1 MDVANKSIGTLQGI
15 PFKNLIGGPLSA
27 CIQAQNDAAMTS
39 INFINNVCL
48 NVDKET
54 GEKSAIYVSFSFIQ
68 NGRKVV
74 INVPL
79 IAIVPIPYIAINS
92 IDINFKATVNGVE
105 CESNE
110 DTYSEEYKRDT
121 NTKSQKRRG
130 LFLNKNK
137 KETKINTSF
146 STKRDSKSTQDSKFS
161 VEATI
166 DVAVHAGQ
174 ESMPAGMAKIL
185 EMLGA
190 AMDLCSPDGELSVND
205 TTFYAETD
213 PNNKEKTIKYLP
225 VKVIAQYKTP
235 EGLYDATN
243 IKCDTGDGVK
253 SAENKMDK
261 TKEFSI
267 TLPSDATA
275 GKQYVISC
283 GDIQKVTITVL
294 PKP

>member
-1 MDVANKSIGTLQGI
+1 MDVANKSIGTLQGL
-15 PFKNLIGGPLSA
+15 PFDNLIGGPLNA

-48 NVDKET
+48 NEDKET

-92 IDINFKATVNGVE
+92 VDISFKATVNGVE
-105 CESNE
+105 SESSSTE
-110 DTYSEEYKRDT
+110 TEYESKG
-121 NTKSQKRRG
+121 NKKSTRKSG
-130 LFLNKNK
+130 LFRRK
-137 KETKINTSF
+137 TTTINSTF

-185 EMLGA
+185 EILGA

-205 TTFYAETD
+205 TTFYAEKD
-213 PNNKEKTIKYLP
+213 PNSGQNATKYLP

-235 EGLYDATN
+235 NGLYDPTN
-243 IKCDTGDGVK
+243 IKC
-253 SAENKMDK
+253 ENAKEAMVNQMDK
-261 TKEFSI
+261 TMEFML
-267 TLPSDATA
+267 LPSD
-275 GKQYVISC
+275 KEYIISC
-283 GDIQKVTITVL
+283 GDVQKVSVKVL
-294 PKP
+294 KQE

>member
-1 MDVANKSIGTLQGI
+1 MDVANKSIGTLQGL
-15 PFKNLIGGPLSA
+15 PFDNLIGGPLNA

-39 INFINNVCL
+39 INFIDEVCL
-48 NVDKET
+48 NKDEET
-54 GEKSAIYVSFSFIQ
+54 GEKSAVYVSFSFIQ

-74 INVPL
+74 INVPM

-92 IDINFKATVNGVE
+92 IDISFKATVNGVE
-105 CESNE
+105 SESSSTE
-110 DTYSEEYKRDT
+110 TEYESKE
-121 NTKSQKRRG
+121 
-130 LFLNKNK
+130 NK
-137 KETKINTSF
+137 KSTRKTGWFRKKTTTINSTF

-205 TTFYAETD
+205 TTFYAEKD
-213 PNNKEKTIKYLP
+213 PNSGQNATKYLP

-235 EGLYDATN
+235 NGLYDPTN
-243 IKCDTGDGVK
+243 IKC
-253 SAENKMDK
+253 ENAKEAMVNQMDK
-261 TKEFSI
+261 TMEFML
-267 TLPSDATA
+267 LPSD
-275 GKQYVISC
+275 KEYIISC
-283 GDIQKVTITVL
+283 GDVQKVSVKVL
-294 PKP
+294 KQE

>member
-48 NVDKET
+48 NEDKET

-92 IDINFKATVNGVE
+92 VDINFKATVNGVE

-130 LFLNKNK
+130 FFLNKNK

-205 TTFYAETD
+205 TTFYAEKAPSST
-213 PNNKEKTIKYLP
+213 PNDIIYLP

-243 IKCDTGDGVK
+243 IKCDNGITGK
-253 SAENKMDK
+253 ENKMDK
-261 TKEFSI
+261 TREFEI
-267 TLPSDATA
+267 TLPEKTGAQ

-283 GDIQKVTITVL
+283 GDVQKVTITVL

>member
-1 MDVANKSIGTLQGI
+1 MDVANKSIGTLQGL
-15 PFKNLIGGPLSA
+15 PFDNLIGGPLNA

-48 NVDKET
+48 NEDKET

-74 INVPL
+74 INVPM
-79 IAIVPIPYIAINS
+79 IAIVPIPYITINS
-92 IDINFKATVNGVE
+92 IDISFKATVNGVE
-105 CESNE
+105 SESSSTE
-110 DTYSEEYKRDT
+110 TEYESKG
-121 NTKSQKRRG
+121 TKKSTRKTG
-130 LFLNKNK
+130 LFRK
-137 KETKINTSF
+137 KTTTINSTF

-205 TTFYAETD
+205 TTFYAEKD
-213 PNNKEKTIKYLP
+213 PNSGQNATKYLP

-235 EGLYDATN
+235 NGLYDPTN
-243 IKCDTGDGVK
+243 IKC
-253 SAENKMDK
+253 ENAKEAMVNQMDK
-261 TKEFSI
+261 TMEFML
-267 TLPSDATA
+267 LPSD
-275 GKQYVISC
+275 KEYIISC
-283 GDIQKVTITVL
+283 GDVQKVSVKVL
-294 PKP
+294 KQE

>member
-1 MDVANKSIGTLQGI
+1 MDVAKKSIGTLQGI

-48 NVDKET
+48 NEDKET

-130 LFLNKNK
+130 FILNKNK

-205 TTFYAETD
+205 TTFYAEKD
-213 PNNKEKTIKYLP
+213 PSSKPNDIIYLP

-243 IKCDTGDGVK
+243 IKCDNGITGK
-253 SAENKMDK
+253 ENKMDK
-261 TKEFSI
+261 TREFEI
-267 TLPSDATA
+267 TLPKESPTQ

-283 GDIQKVTITVL
+283 GDVQKVTITVL

>member
-1 MDVANKSIGTLQGI
+1 MDVANKSIGTLQGL
-15 PFKNLIGGPLSA
+15 PFDNLIGGPLNA

-48 NVDKET
+48 NEDKET

-92 IDINFKATVNGVE
+92 VDISFKATVNGVE
-105 CESNE
+105 SESSSTE
-110 DTYSEEYKRDT
+110 TEYESKG
-121 NTKSQKRRG
+121 TKKSTRKTG
-130 LFLNKNK
+130 LFRK
-137 KETKINTSF
+137 KTTTINSTF

-205 TTFYAETD
+205 TTFYAEKD
-213 PNNKEKTIKYLP
+213 PNSGQNATKYLP

-235 EGLYDATN
+235 NGLYDPTN
-243 IKCDTGDGVK
+243 IKC
-253 SAENKMDK
+253 ENAKEAMVNQMDK
-261 TKEFSI
+261 TMEFML
-267 TLPSDATA
+267 LPSD
-275 GKQYVISC
+275 KEYIISC
-283 GDIQKVTITVL
+283 GDVQKVSVKVL
-294 PKP
+294 KQE

>member
-1 MDVANKSIGTLQGI
+1 MDVANKSIGTLQGL
-15 PFKNLIGGPLSA
+15 PFDNLIGGPLNA

-48 NVDKET
+48 NEDKET
-54 GEKSAIYVSFSFIQ
+54 GEKSAVYVSFSFIQ

-74 INVPL
+74 INVPM

-92 IDINFKATVNGVE
+92 IDISFKATVNGVE
-105 CESNE
+105 SESSSTE
-110 DTYSEEYKRDT
+110 TEYESKE
-121 NTKSQKRRG
+121 NKKSTRKTG
-130 LFLNKNK
+130 LFRK
-137 KETKINTSF
+137 KTTTINSTF

-205 TTFYAETD
+205 TTFYAEKD
-213 PNNKEKTIKYLP
+213 PNSGQNATKYLP

-235 EGLYDATN
+235 NGLYDPTN
-243 IKCDTGDGVK
+243 IKC
-253 SAENKMDK
+253 ENAKEAMVNQMDK
-261 TKEFSI
+261 TMEFML
-267 TLPSDATA
+267 LPSD
-275 GKQYVISC
+275 KEYIISC
-283 GDIQKVTITVL
+283 GDVQKVSVKVL
-294 PKP
+294 KQE

>member
-48 NVDKET
+48 NEDKET

-74 INVPL
+74 INVPM

-92 IDINFKATVNGVE
+92 VDISFKATVNGVE
-105 CESNE
+105 SESSSTE
-110 DTYSEEYKRDT
+110 TEYESKG
-121 NTKSQKRRG
+121 NKKSTRKSG
-130 LFLNKNK
+130 LFRRK
-137 KETKINTSF
+137 TTTINSTF

-205 TTFYAETD
+205 TTFYAEKD
-213 PNNKEKTIKYLP
+213 PNSGQNATKYLP

-235 EGLYDATN
+235 NGLYDPTN
-243 IKCDTGDGVK
+243 IKC
-253 SAENKMDK
+253 ENAKEAMVNQMDK
-261 TKEFSI
+261 TMEFML
-267 TLPSDATA
+267 LPSD
-275 GKQYVISC
+275 KEYIISC
-283 GDIQKVTITVL
+283 GDVQKVSVKVL
-294 PKP
+294 KQE

>member
-1 MDVANKSIGTLQGI
+1 MDVANKSIGTLQGL
-15 PFKNLIGGPLSA
+15 PFDNLIGGPLSA

-48 NVDKET
+48 NEDKET
-54 GEKSAIYVSFSFIQ
+54 GEKSAVYVSFSFIQ

-92 IDINFKATVNGVE
+92 VDISFKATVNGVE
-105 CESNE
+105 SESSSTE
-110 DTYSEEYKRDT
+110 TEYESKG
-121 NTKSQKRRG
+121 TKKSTRKTG
-130 LFLNKNK
+130 LFRK
-137 KETKINTSF
+137 KTTTINSTF

-205 TTFYAETD
+205 TTFYAEKD
-213 PNNKEKTIKYLP
+213 PNSGQNATKYLP

-235 EGLYDATN
+235 NGLYDPTN
-243 IKCDTGDGVK
+243 IKC
-253 SAENKMDK
+253 ENAKEAMVNQMDK
-261 TKEFSI
+261 TMEFML
-267 TLPSDATA
+267 LPSD
-275 GKQYVISC
+275 KEYIISC
-283 GDIQKVTITVL
+283 GDVQKVSVKVL
-294 PKP
+294 KQE

>member
-1 MDVANKSIGTLQGI
+1 MDVANKSIGTLQGL
-15 PFKNLIGGPLSA
+15 PFDNLIGGPLNA

-48 NVDKET
+48 NEDKET
-54 GEKSAIYVSFSFIQ
+54 GEKSAVYVSFSFIQ

-74 INVPL
+74 INVPM

-92 IDINFKATVNGVE
+92 IDISFKATVNGVE
-105 CESNE
+105 SESSSTE
-110 DTYSEEYKRDT
+110 TEYESKG
-121 NTKSQKRRG
+121 TKKSTRKTG
-130 LFLNKNK
+130 LFRK
-137 KETKINTSF
+137 KTTTINSTF

-205 TTFYAETD
+205 TTFYAEKNAND
-213 PNNKEKTIKYLP
+213 KEYLP
-225 VKVIAQYKTP
+225 VKVIVQYKTP

-243 IKCDTGDGVK
+243 IKCDIGEGVK

-261 TKEFSI
+261 TREFEI
-267 TLPSDATA
+267 TLPKESPTQ

-283 GDIQKVTITVL
+283 GDVQKVTITVL

>member
-48 NVDKET
+48 NEDKET

-110 DTYSEEYKRDT
+110 NTYSEEYKRDT

-130 LFLNKNK
+130 FFLNKNK

-146 STKRDSKSTQDSKFS
+146 STKR
-161 VEATI
+161 
-166 DVAVHAGQ
+166 
-174 ESMPAGMAKIL
+174 
-185 EMLGA
+185 GA

-205 TTFYAETD
+205 TTFYAEKD
-213 PNNKEKTIKYLP
+213 PSSKPNDIIYLP

-243 IKCDTGDGVK
+243 IKCDNGITGK
-253 SAENKMDK
+253 ENKMDK
-261 TKEFSI
+261 TREFEI
-267 TLPSDATA
+267 TLPEKTGAQ

-283 GDIQKVTITVL
+283 GDVQKVTITVL

>member
-15 PFKNLIGGPLSA
+15 PFENLIGGPLSA

-48 NVDKET
+48 NEDKET

-110 DTYSEEYKRDT
+110 NTYSEEYKRDT

-130 LFLNKNK
+130 FFLNKNK

-205 TTFYAETD
+205 TTFYAEKD
-213 PNNKEKTIKYLP
+213 PSSKPNDIIYLP

-243 IKCDTGDGVK
+243 IKCDNGITGK
-253 SAENKMDK
+253 ENKMDK
-261 TKEFSI
+261 TREFDI
-267 TLPSDATA
+267 TLPEKTGAQ

-283 GDIQKVTITVL
+283 GDVQKVTITVL

>member
-1 MDVANKSIGTLQGI
+1 MDVANKSIGTLQGL
-15 PFKNLIGGPLSA
+15 PFDNLIGGPLNA

-48 NVDKET
+48 NEDKET

-92 IDINFKATVNGVE
+92 IDISFKATVNGVE
-105 CESNE
+105 SESSSTE
-110 DTYSEEYKRDT
+110 TEYESKG
-121 NTKSQKRRG
+121 TKKSTRKTG
-130 LFLNKNK
+130 LFRK
-137 KETKINTSF
+137 KTTTINSTF

-205 TTFYAETD
+205 TTFYAEKD
-213 PNNKEKTIKYLP
+213 PNSGQNATKYLP

-235 EGLYDATN
+235 NGLYDPTN
-243 IKCDTGDGVK
+243 IKC
-253 SAENKMDK
+253 ENAKEAMVNQMDK
-261 TKEFSI
+261 TMEFML
-267 TLPSDATA
+267 LPSD
-275 GKQYVISC
+275 KEYIISC
-283 GDIQKVTITVL
+283 GDVQKVSVKVL
-294 PKP
+294 KQE

>member
-48 NVDKET
+48 NEDKET

-92 IDINFKATVNGVE
+92 VDINFKATVNGVE

-110 DTYSEEYKRDT
+110 NTYSEEYKRDT

-130 LFLNKNK
+130 FILNKNK

-205 TTFYAETD
+205 TTFYAEKD
-213 PNNKEKTIKYLP
+213 PSSKPNDIIYLP

-243 IKCDTGDGVK
+243 IMCDNGVNGK
-253 SAENKMDK
+253 ENKMDK
-261 TKEFSI
+261 TREFEI
-267 TLPSDATA
+267 TLPEKTGAQ

-283 GDIQKVTITVL
+283 GDVQKVTITVL

>member
-48 NVDKET
+48 NEDKET

-130 LFLNKNK
+130 FFLNKNK

-174 ESMPAGMAKIL
+174 ESMPAGMAMIL

-205 TTFYAETD
+205 TTFYAEKD
-213 PNNKEKTIKYLP
+213 PNDKGKYQK

-235 EGLYDATN
+235 EGLYDPTF
-243 IKCDTGDGVK
+243 IKCDNGGGDGEV
-253 SAENKMDK
+253 NTMDK
-261 TKEFSI
+261 TREFMLS
-267 TLPSDATA
+267 PSDKEYT
-275 GKQYVISC
+275 ISC
-283 GDIQKVTITVL
+283 GDVQKVSIRVL
-294 PKP
+294 KQE

>member
-1 MDVANKSIGTLQGI
+1 MDVANKSIGTLQGL
-15 PFKNLIGGPLSA
+15 PFENLIGGPLNA
-27 CIQAQNDAAMTS
+27 CIKAQNDAAKTS

-54 GEKSAIYVSFSFIQ
+54 GEKSAVYVSFSFIQ

-74 INVPL
+74 INVPM

-92 IDINFKATVNGVE
+92 IDISFKATVNGVE
-105 CESNE
+105 SESSSTE
-110 DTYSEEYKRDT
+110 TEYESK
-121 NTKSQKRRG
+121 G
-130 LFLNKNK
+130 NK
-137 KETKINTSF
+137 KSTRKTGWFRKKTTTINSTF

-205 TTFYAETD
+205 TTFYAEKD
-213 PNNKEKTIKYLP
+213 PNSGQNATKYLP

-235 EGLYDATN
+235 NGLYDPTN
-243 IKCDTGDGVK
+243 IKC
-253 SAENKMDK
+253 ENAKEAMVNQMDK
-261 TKEFSI
+261 TMEFML
-267 TLPSDATA
+267 LPSD
-275 GKQYVISC
+275 KEYIISC
-283 GDIQKVTITVL
+283 GDVQKVSVKVL
-294 PKP
+294 KQE

>member
-48 NVDKET
+48 NEDKET

-92 IDINFKATVNGVE
+92 IDISFKATVNGVE
-105 CESNE
+105 SESNE
-110 DTYSEEYKRDT
+110 NTYSEEYKRDT

-130 LFLNKNK
+130 FFLNKNK

-205 TTFYAETD
+205 TTFYAEKSPSST
-213 PNNKEKTIKYLP
+213 PNDIIYLP

-243 IKCDTGDGVK
+243 IMCDNGVNGE
-253 SAENKMDK
+253 ENKMDK
-261 TKEFSI
+261 TREFEI
-267 TLPSDATA
+267 TLPKNTGTQ

-283 GDIQKVTITVL
+283 GDVQKVTITVL

>member
-1 MDVANKSIGTLQGI
+1 MDVANKSIGTLQGL
-15 PFKNLIGGPLSA
+15 PFDNLIGGPLNA

-48 NVDKET
+48 NEDKET
-54 GEKSAIYVSFSFIQ
+54 GEKSAVYVSFSFIQ

-92 IDINFKATVNGVE
+92 IDISFKATVNGVE
-105 CESNE
+105 SESSSTE
-110 DTYSEEYKRDT
+110 TEYESKE
-121 NTKSQKRRG
+121 
-130 LFLNKNK
+130 NK
-137 KETKINTSF
+137 KSTRKTGWFRKKTTTINSTF

-205 TTFYAETD
+205 TTFYAEKD
-213 PNNKEKTIKYLP
+213 PNSGQNATKYLP

-235 EGLYDATN
+235 NGLYDPTN
-243 IKCDTGDGVK
+243 IKC
-253 SAENKMDK
+253 ENAKEAMVNQMDK
-261 TKEFSI
+261 TMEFML
-267 TLPSDATA
+267 LPSD
-275 GKQYVISC
+275 KEYIISC
-283 GDIQKVTITVL
+283 GDVQKVSVKVL
-294 PKP
+294 KQE

>member
-1 MDVANKSIGTLQGI
+1 MDVANKSIGTLQGL
-15 PFKNLIGGPLSA
+15 PFDNLIGGPLSA

-48 NVDKET
+48 NGDKET

-92 IDINFKATVNGVE
+92 VDISFKATVNGVE
-105 CESNE
+105 SESSSTE
-110 DTYSEEYKRDT
+110 TEYESKG
-121 NTKSQKRRG
+121 NKKSTRKSG
-130 LFLNKNK
+130 LFRRK
-137 KETKINTSF
+137 TTTINSTF

-205 TTFYAETD
+205 TTFYAEKD
-213 PNNKEKTIKYLP
+213 PNSGQNATKYLP

-235 EGLYDATN
+235 NGLYDPTN
-243 IKCDTGDGVK
+243 IKC
-253 SAENKMDK
+253 ENAKEAMVNQMDK
-261 TKEFSI
+261 TMEFML
-267 TLPSDATA
+267 LPSD
-275 GKQYVISC
+275 KEYIISC
-283 GDIQKVTITVL
+283 GDVQKVSVKVL
-294 PKP
+294 KQE

>member
-48 NVDKET
+48 NEDKET

-130 LFLNKNK
+130 FILNKNK

-205 TTFYAETD
+205 TTFYAEKSPSST
-213 PNNKEKTIKYLP
+213 PNDTLYLP

-243 IKCDTGDGVK
+243 IKCDNGITGK
-253 SAENKMDK
+253 ENKMDK
-261 TKEFSI
+261 TREFEI
-267 TLPSDATA
+267 TLPEKTGAQ

-283 GDIQKVTITVL
+283 GDVQKVTITVL

>member
-1 MDVANKSIGTLQGI
+1 MDVANKSIGTLQGL
-15 PFKNLIGGPLSA
+15 PFDNLIGGPLNA

-48 NVDKET
+48 NEDKET

-92 IDINFKATVNGVE
+92 VDISFKATVNGVE
-105 CESNE
+105 SESSSTE
-110 DTYSEEYKRDT
+110 TEYESKG
-121 NTKSQKRRG
+121 TKKSTRKTG
-130 LFLNKNK
+130 LFRK
-137 KETKINTSF
+137 KTTTINSTF

-205 TTFYAETD
+205 TTFYAEKD
-213 PNNKEKTIKYLP
+213 PNSGQNATKYLP

-235 EGLYDATN
+235 NGLYDPTN
-243 IKCDTGDGVK
+243 IKCDNAKEAMV
-253 SAENKMDK
+253 NQMDK
-261 TKEFSI
+261 TMEFML
-267 TLPSDATA
+267 LPSD
-275 GKQYVISC
+275 KEYIISC
-283 GDIQKVTITVL
+283 GDVQKVSVKVL
-294 PKP
+294 KQE

>member
-48 NVDKET
+48 KEDKET

-130 LFLNKNK
+130 FFLNKNK

-205 TTFYAETD
+205 TTFYAEKSPSST
-213 PNNKEKTIKYLP
+213 PNDTLYLP

-243 IKCDTGDGVK
+243 IMCDNGITGK
-253 SAENKMDK
+253 ENKMDK
-261 TKEFSI
+261 TREFEI
-267 TLPSDATA
+267 TLPEKTGAQ

-283 GDIQKVTITVL
+283 GDVQKVTITVL

>member
-48 NVDKET
+48 NEDKET

-74 INVPL
+74 INVPM

-92 IDINFKATVNGVE
+92 VDINFKATVNGVE
-105 CESNE
+105 SESSSTE
-110 DTYSEEYKRDT
+110 TEYESKG
-121 NTKSQKRRG
+121 NKKSTRKSG
-130 LFLNKNK
+130 LFRRK
-137 KETKINTSF
+137 TTTINSTF

-205 TTFYAETD
+205 TTFYAEKD
-213 PNNKEKTIKYLP
+213 PNSGQNATKYLP

-235 EGLYDATN
+235 NGLYDPTN
-243 IKCDTGDGVK
+243 IKC
-253 SAENKMDK
+253 ENAKEAMVNQMDK
-261 TKEFSI
+261 TMEFML
-267 TLPSDATA
+267 LPSD
-275 GKQYVISC
+275 KEYIISC
-283 GDIQKVTITVL
+283 GDVQKVSVKVL
-294 PKP
+294 KQE

>member
-48 NVDKET
+48 NEDKET

-92 IDINFKATVNGVE
+92 VDINFKATVNGVE

-121 NTKSQKRRG
+121 STKSQKRRG
-130 LFLNKNK
+130 FFLNKNK

-205 TTFYAETD
+205 TTFYAEKAPSST
-213 PNNKEKTIKYLP
+213 PNDIIYLP

-243 IKCDTGDGVK
+243 IMCDNGITGE
-253 SAENKMDK
+253 ANKMDK
-261 TKEFSI
+261 TREFEI
-267 TLPSDATA
+267 TLPKNTGAQ

-283 GDIQKVTITVL
+283 GDVQKVTITVL

>member
-48 NVDKET
+48 NEDKET
-54 GEKSAIYVSFSFIQ
+54 GEKSAINVSFSFIQ

-110 DTYSEEYKRDT
+110 NTYSEEYKRDT

-130 LFLNKNK
+130 FFLNKNK

-205 TTFYAETD
+205 TTFYAEKAPSST
-213 PNNKEKTIKYLP
+213 PNDIIYLP

-243 IKCDTGDGVK
+243 IMCDNGVNGE
-253 SAENKMDK
+253 ENKMDK
-261 TKEFSI
+261 TREFEI
-267 TLPSDATA
+267 TLPKNTGAQ

-283 GDIQKVTITVL
+283 GDVQKVTITVL

>member
-48 NVDKET
+48 NEDKET
-54 GEKSAIYVSFSFIQ
+54 GEKSAVYVSFSFIQ

-74 INVPL
+74 INVPM

-92 IDINFKATVNGVE
+92 IDISFKATVNGVE
-105 CESNE
+105 SESSSTE
-110 DTYSEEYKRDT
+110 TEYESKG
-121 NTKSQKRRG
+121 NKKSTRKSG
-130 LFLNKNK
+130 LFRRK
-137 KETKINTSF
+137 TTTINSTF

-205 TTFYAETD
+205 TTFYAEKD
-213 PNNKEKTIKYLP
+213 PNSGQNATKYLP

-235 EGLYDATN
+235 NGLYDPTN
-243 IKCDTGDGVK
+243 IKC
-253 SAENKMDK
+253 ENAKEAMVNQMDK
-261 TKEFSI
+261 TMEFML
-267 TLPSDATA
+267 LPSD
-275 GKQYVISC
+275 KEYIISC
-283 GDIQKVTITVL
+283 GDVQKVSVKVL
-294 PKP
+294 KQE

>member
-15 PFKNLIGGPLSA
+15 PFENLIGGPLSA

-48 NVDKET
+48 NEDKET
-54 GEKSAIYVSFSFIQ
+54 GEKSAVYVSFSFIQ

-74 INVPL
+74 INVPM

-92 IDINFKATVNGVE
+92 IDISFKATVNGVE
-105 CESNE
+105 SESSSTE
-110 DTYSEEYKRDT
+110 TEYESKG
-121 NTKSQKRRG
+121 TKKSTRKTG
-130 LFLNKNK
+130 LFRK
-137 KETKINTSF
+137 KTTTINSTF

-205 TTFYAETD
+205 TTFYAEKD
-213 PNNKEKTIKYLP
+213 PNSGQNATKYLP

-235 EGLYDATN
+235 NGLYDPTN
-243 IKCDTGDGVK
+243 IKC
-253 SAENKMDK
+253 ENAKEAMVNQMDK
-261 TKEFSI
+261 TMEFML
-267 TLPSDATA
+267 LPSD
-275 GKQYVISC
+275 KEYIISC
-283 GDIQKVTITVL
+283 GDVQKVSVKVL
-294 PKP
+294 KQE

>member
-1 MDVANKSIGTLQGI
+1 MDVANKSIGTLQGL
-15 PFKNLIGGPLSA
+15 PFDNLIGGPLNA

-48 NVDKET
+48 NEDKET
-54 GEKSAIYVSFSFIQ
+54 GEKSAVYVSFSFIQ

-74 INVPL
+74 INVPM

-92 IDINFKATVNGVE
+92 IDISFKATVNGVE
-105 CESNE
+105 SESSSTE
-110 DTYSEEYKRDT
+110 TEYESK
-121 NTKSQKRRG
+121 G
-130 LFLNKNK
+130 NK
-137 KETKINTSF
+137 KSTRKTGWFRKKTTTINSTF

-205 TTFYAETD
+205 TTFYAEKD
-213 PNNKEKTIKYLP
+213 PNSGQNATKYLP

-235 EGLYDATN
+235 NGLYDPTN
-243 IKCDTGDGVK
+243 IKC
-253 SAENKMDK
+253 ENAKEAMVNQMDK
-261 TKEFSI
+261 TMEFML
-267 TLPSDATA
+267 LPSD
-275 GKQYVISC
+275 KEYIISC
-283 GDIQKVTITVL
+283 GDVQKVSVKVL
-294 PKP
+294 KQE

>member
-1 MDVANKSIGTLQGI
+1 MDVANKSIGTLQGL
-15 PFKNLIGGPLSA
+15 PFDNLIGGPLNA

-48 NVDKET
+48 NEDKET
-54 GEKSAIYVSFSFIQ
+54 GEKSAVYVSFSFIQ

-74 INVPL
+74 INVPM

-92 IDINFKATVNGVE
+92 IDISFKATVNGVE
-105 CESNE
+105 SESSSTE
-110 DTYSEEYKRDT
+110 TEYESKG
-121 NTKSQKRRG
+121 TKKSTRKTG
-130 LFLNKNK
+130 LFRK
-137 KETKINTSF
+137 KTTTINSTF

-205 TTFYAETD
+205 TTFYAEKD
-213 PNNKEKTIKYLP
+213 PNSGQNATKYLP

-235 EGLYDATN
+235 NGLYDPTN
-243 IKCDTGDGVK
+243 IKC
-253 SAENKMDK
+253 ENAKEAMVNQMDK
-261 TKEFSI
+261 TMEFML
-267 TLPSDATA
+267 LPSD
-275 GKQYVISC
+275 KEYIISC
-283 GDIQKVTITVL
+283 GNVQKVSVKVL
-294 PKP
+294 KQE

>member
-48 NVDKET
+48 NEDKET

-92 IDINFKATVNGVE
+92 VDINFKATVNGVE

-130 LFLNKNK
+130 FILNKNK

-205 TTFYAETD
+205 TTFYAEKD
-213 PNNKEKTIKYLP
+213 PSSKPNDIIYLP

-243 IKCDTGDGVK
+243 IKCDNGITGK
-253 SAENKMDK
+253 ENKMDK
-261 TKEFSI
+261 TREFEI
-267 TLPSDATA
+267 TLPEKTGAQ

-283 GDIQKVTITVL
+283 GDVQKVTITVL

>member
-15 PFKNLIGGPLSA
+15 PFENLIGGPLSA

-48 NVDKET
+48 NEDKET

-130 LFLNKNK
+130 FFLNKNK

-205 TTFYAETD
+205 TTFYAEKD
-213 PNNKEKTIKYLP
+213 PSSKPNDIIYLP

-243 IKCDTGDGVK
+243 IKCDNGITGK
-253 SAENKMDK
+253 ENKMDK
-261 TKEFSI
+261 TREFEI
-267 TLPSDATA
+267 TLPEKTGAQ

-283 GDIQKVTITVL
+283 GDVQKVTITVL

>member
-1 MDVANKSIGTLQGI
+1 MDVANKSIGTLQGL
-15 PFKNLIGGPLSA
+15 PFDNLIGGPLNA

-48 NVDKET
+48 NEDKET
-54 GEKSAIYVSFSFIQ
+54 GEKSAVYVSFSFIQ

-74 INVPL
+74 INVPM

-92 IDINFKATVNGVE
+92 IDISFKATVNGVE
-105 CESNE
+105 SESSSTE
-110 DTYSEEYKRDT
+110 TEYESKE
-121 NTKSQKRRG
+121 
-130 LFLNKNK
+130 NK
-137 KETKINTSF
+137 KSTRKTGWFRKKTTTINSTF
-146 STKRDSKSTQDSKFS
+146 LTKRDSKSTQDSKFS

-205 TTFYAETD
+205 TTFYAEKD
-213 PNNKEKTIKYLP
+213 PNSGQNATKYLP

-235 EGLYDATN
+235 NGLYDPTN
-243 IKCDTGDGVK
+243 IKC
-253 SAENKMDK
+253 ENAKEAMVNQMDK
-261 TKEFSI
+261 TMEFML
-267 TLPSDATA
+267 LPSD
-275 GKQYVISC
+275 KEYIISC
-283 GDIQKVTITVL
+283 GDVQKVSVKVL
-294 PKP
+294 KQE

>member
-48 NVDKET
+48 NEDKET
-54 GEKSAIYVSFSFIQ
+54 GEKSAIYVSFSFVQ

-130 LFLNKNK
+130 FFLNKNK

-205 TTFYAETD
+205 TTFYAEKD
-213 PNNKEKTIKYLP
+213 PSSKPNDIIYLP
-225 VKVIAQYKTP
+225 VKVISQYKTP

-243 IKCDTGDGVK
+243 IKCDNGITGK
-253 SAENKMDK
+253 ENKMDK
-261 TKEFSI
+261 TREFEI
-267 TLPSDATA
+267 TLPEKTGAQ

-283 GDIQKVTITVL
+283 GDVQKVTITVL

>member
-92 IDINFKATVNGVE
+92 IDISFKATVNGVE
-105 CESNE
+105 SESSSTE
-110 DTYSEEYKRDT
+110 TEYESK
-121 NTKSQKRRG
+121 G
-130 LFLNKNK
+130 NK
-137 KETKINTSF
+137 KSTRKTGWFRKKTTTINSTF

>member
-48 NVDKET
+48 NEDKET

-110 DTYSEEYKRDT
+110 NTYSEEYKRDT

-130 LFLNKNK
+130 FFLNKNK

-205 TTFYAETD
+205 TTFYAEKAPSST
-213 PNNKEKTIKYLP
+213 PNDIIYLP

-243 IKCDTGDGVK
+243 IMCDNGITGE
-253 SAENKMDK
+253 ENKMDK
-261 TKEFSI
+261 TREFEI
-267 TLPSDATA
+267 TLPKYTGAQ

-283 GDIQKVTITVL
+283 GDVQKVTITVL